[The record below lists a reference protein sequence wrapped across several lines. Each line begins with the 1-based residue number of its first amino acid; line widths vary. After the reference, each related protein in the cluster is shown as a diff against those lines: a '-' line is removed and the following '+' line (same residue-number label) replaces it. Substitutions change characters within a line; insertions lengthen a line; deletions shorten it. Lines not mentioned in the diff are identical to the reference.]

1 MPIQPMEMKNNLAR
15 IVAVFLLSL
24 CYPRQGV
31 PFPEPATQ
39 QPSIRVGLVEERTS
53 VNFTV
58 HEKIQF
64 RYKDGTLASTMRNS
78 GDWRVEAVNAVP
90 AVVRYYLSVG
100 VKNNRV
106 AAEKLVARLS
116 QKGLQADIRV
126 VSRRK
131 SIHLPFYP
139 KTIYRVL
146 LKNSFISED
155 AAKDY
160 KADIAEKINVDVLKI
175 PLGKSKGKLRF
186 THPRSKTWFES
197 AKPVIMDVNNVEI
210 SAVDVGTGYH
220 WQTTQ
225 KRRYRG
231 RIEFVL
237 DDTGGITV
245 VNELPL
251 ENYLQGVIPSEMPS
265 AFPLEALKAQ
275 AICARSEAINK
286 IGIRHAYAP
295 FDVCDD
301 VHCQVFS
308 GTTNLSSRTNTAV
321 RETRGE
327 FMIYDHG
334 IVQAF
339 YSGVCGGHT
348 ENNENVWNMDAEPYL
363 RGVVDGSASSSRK
376 KWSLQNEKY
385 VRMWIDGY
393 PDMYCNTATNSVPH
407 ALNYGK
413 KYYRWQV
420 VYTRK
425 KLQTLIEQKTG
436 IRFGQLLD
444 LVPLKRGV
452 SGRIMELKIRGT
464 QKSFVLKK
472 ELLIRQTMSATTLY
486 SSCFY
491 VTRIGRKNKPPAT
504 FVLRGAGWGHGV
516 GMCQIGAARMALSG
530 LACENILKHYY
541 KGTFLKKLYH

>member
-1 MPIQPMEMKNNLAR
+1 MKNNLAK
-15 IVAVFLLSL
+15 IGIIFLLFV
-24 CYPRQGV
+24 CYPTLGI
-31 PFPEPATQ
+31 PFSESAKQ
-39 QPSIRVGLVEERTS
+39 QPIVRVGLVEERS
-53 VNFTV
+53 AVNFTV

-64 RYKDGTLASTMRNS
+64 RYKDGTLASIMRNS
-78 GDWRVEAVNAVP
+78 GDWRVEAVNSVP
-90 AVVRYYLSVG
+90 ATVRYYLSVG
-100 VKNNRV
+100 VKNNHA
-106 AAEKLVARLS
+106 AAEKLIALLS
-116 QKGLQADIRV
+116 QKGLQAYIEV
-126 VSRRK
+126 ISRRK
-131 SIHLPFYP
+131 SIHLPYYP

-146 LKNSFISED
+146 LKSNFVSET
-155 AAKDY
+155 AANAY
-160 KADIAEKINVDVLKI
+160 KAEIAKKINVDVLKI
-175 PLGKSKGKLRF
+175 PQGKSQGKVRF
-186 THPRSKTWFES
+186 THLRSKTWFES
-197 AKPVIMDVNNVEI
+197 AEPVFIDVNNLGI
-210 SAVDVGTGYH
+210 SAVDVGTGFH

-251 ENYLQGVIPSEMPS
+251 ESYLQGVIPSEMPS
-265 AFPLEALKAQ
+265 SFPLEALKAQ

-308 GTTNLSSRTNTAV
+308 GTTNVSSRTNTAV

-327 FMIYDHG
+327 FMIYANE
-334 IVQAF
+334 IVNAF

-363 RGVVDGSASSSRK
+363 RGVVDGSVSSFRRN
-376 KWSLQNEKY
+376 WSLQNEKD
-385 VRMWIDGY
+385 VRMWIEGY
-393 PDMYCNTATNSVPH
+393 PDMYCNTATNSVPQ

-420 VYTRK
+420 IYPRN
-425 KLQTLIEQKTG
+425 KLQALIEQKTG

-452 SGRIMELKIRGT
+452 SGRIMELKIHGT
-464 QKSFVLKK
+464 KRSFVLKK
-472 ELLIRQTMSATTLY
+472 ELLIRQTLSATTLY

-491 VTRIGRKNKPPAT
+491 VTRTGRKNKPPTT
-504 FVLRGAGWGHGV
+504 FVLHGAGWGHGV

-530 LACENILKHYY
+530 LSCEDILKHYY
-541 KGTFLKKLYH
+541 TGTYLKKLYH